1 MFASARQSTLAR
13 ASSGFRRRIRRGLFM
28 ASGANVLVVA
38 TFLTMTLWALEAPV
52 LGLRDAVAAPA
63 LVNEGVPRSPFV
75 AVGEAVRPA
84 VVSIRIT
91 RRVGTGGVDRTPLQE
106 MHRRFFPDRAGEGG
120 RFENPGTG
128 SGFVIDPRGDILTN
142 HHVIAGA
149 DRIFVRFPGEALEY
163 QAELA
168 GSDAL
173 TDLALLRIDP
183 ADRTLRS
190 LAFGDSETLAVG
202 DWVIA
207 VGNPF
212 GNLEGSLTV
221 GILSATGRGDLNIQ
235 GLTPR
240 YQDFLQTDAS
250 INFGN
255 SGGPLVD
262 IHGRVVGVNTAI
274 NAVGQGIG
282 FAVPSRLAQRIY
294 NQLASEGRV
303 VRGWLGA
310 SALDTSEGVLVDE
323 VVPSSPASVAG
334 LAAGDRLVTFAGRP
348 ITSQRQLQ
356 FMVAEAPLDRQL
368 AIEVER
374 SGRRLALNVTLAEL
388 DLKQVDA
395 LSAGAWLG
403 LEVADLAGDD
413 PRLLRIKD
421 TLGIV
426 QERGLM
432 VVAVEAARPGAAA
445 GIRPGD
451 ILVAIEDWDLTDL
464 SAWKSAQAALAGS
477 REPLNVLVR
486 TGTNERFVQVT
497 PRDAGTLQ

>member
-1 MFASARQSTLAR
+1 MPAPAHIAMALTVTAVLMLA
-13 ASSGFRRRIRRGLFM
+13 GG
-28 ASGANVLVVA
+28 
-38 TFLTMTLWALEAPV
+38 
-52 LGLRDAVAAPA
+52 AAPSA
-63 LVNEGVPRSPFV
+63 ADPIEVNADLPRSPFV
-75 AVGEAVRPA
+75 AVGQAVRPA

-106 MHRRFFPDRAGEGG
+106 MYRRFFPDRSGEGG

-128 SGFVIDPRGDILTN
+128 SGFVVDPAGSILTN

-149 DRIFVRFPGEALEY
+149 DQIYVRFAGELQEFE
-163 QAELA
+163 AELV
-168 GSDAL
+168 GSDPL
-173 TDLALLRIDP
+173 TDLALLRVDP
-183 ADRTLRS
+183 GDRQLAY
-190 LAFGDSETLAVG
+190 LAFGDSDQLAVG

-262 IHGRVVGVNTAI
+262 VRGRVIGVNTAV

-282 FAVPSRLAQRIY
+282 FAVPSRLVQVVYAQLES
-294 NQLASEGRV
+294 QGRM

-310 SALDTSEGVLVDE
+310 SAQDTVDGVVIDE
-323 VVPSSPASVAG
+323 VVPDSPAAVAG
-334 LAAGDRLVTFAGRP
+334 LEVGDRLLSLTGRP
-348 ITSQRQLQ
+348 ITSQRQFQ
-356 FMVAEAPLDRQL
+356 FLVAESPLDQALPLVIQRDT
-368 AIEVER
+368 
-374 SGRRLALNVTLAEL
+374 RRRDLTVTLVEL
-388 DLKQVDA
+388 DLKRVDA
-395 LSAGAWLG
+395 LTAGAWLG
-403 LEVADLAGDD
+403 LEVADLAGND

-426 QERGLM
+426 SEAGVM
-432 VVAVEAARPGAAA
+432 VVAVETARPGADA

-451 ILVAIEDWDLTDL
+451 VLVAIEDWDLPDL

-477 REPLNVLVR
+477 REPLNILVR

>member
-1 MFASARQSTLAR
+1 MRLAII
-13 ASSGFRRRIRRGLFM
+13 AI
-28 ASGANVLVVA
+28 
-38 TFLTMTLWALEAPV
+38 
-52 LGLRDAVAAPA
+52 AVAVASWLPLLGPGSAAAAPIT
-63 LVNEGVPRSPFV
+63 VNADAPRSPFV

-91 RRVGTGGVDRTPLQE
+91 RRAGADGVDRTPLQE
-106 MHRRFFPDRAGEGG
+106 MYRRFFPDRAGEGG

-128 SGFVIDPRGDILTN
+128 SGFVVAAAGDILTN
-142 HHVIAGA
+142 HHVVAGA
-149 DRIFVRFPGEALEY
+149 ERIFVRFPGEAQEY
-163 QAELA
+163 VAELI
-168 GSDAL
+168 GSDPL
-173 TDLALLRIDP
+173 TDLALVRIDP
-183 ADRTLRS
+183 AGRELRY
-190 LAFGDSETLAVG
+190 LGFGDSQSLLVG

-262 IHGRVVGVNTAI
+262 IHGRVIGVNTAV

-282 FAVPSRLAQRIY
+282 FAVPSRLVQVIY
-294 NQLASEGRV
+294 GQLSSEGRV

-310 SALDTSEGVLVDE
+310 SALDTPAGVVIDE
-323 VVPSSPASVAG
+323 VVPKSPAEAAG
-334 LAAGDRLVTFAGRP
+334 LLAGDRVTAFAGRP

-356 FMVAEAPLDRQL
+356 FQVAESPLGEPLQFG
-368 AIEVER
+368 VER
-374 SGRRLALNVTLAEL
+374 SGRRVDLTVTLVEL
-388 DLKQVDA
+388 DLRQVDA
-395 LSAGAWLG
+395 LTAGAWLG
-403 LEVADLAGDD
+403 LEVADLDGDD

-432 VVAVEAARPGAAA
+432 VVAVEAARPGAEA

-451 ILVAIEDWDLTDL
+451 ILVAIEDLDLPDL
-464 SAWKSAQAALAGS
+464 SAWKAARASLAGS
-477 REPLNVLVR
+477 RETLNLLVR

>member
-1 MFASARQSTLAR
+1 VPRVAAVRGFGLLLTLLAGLAAASAAH
-13 ASSGFRRRIRRGLFM
+13 G
-28 ASGANVLVVA
+28 
-38 TFLTMTLWALEAPV
+38 EPV
-52 LGLRDAVAAPA
+52 T
-63 LVNEGVPRSPFV
+63 VNAELPRSPFV
-75 AVGEAVRPA
+75 AVGKAVRPA

-91 RRVGTGGVDRTPLQE
+91 RAIGTGGVDRTPLQE
-106 MHRRFFPDRAGEGG
+106 MYRRFFPDRAGEGG

-128 SGFVIDPRGDILTN
+128 SGFVVDPRGEILTN

-149 DRIFVRFPGEALEY
+149 DRIYVRFPGELQEY
-163 QAELA
+163 AAELV
-168 GSDAL
+168 GSDPL

-183 ADRTLRS
+183 GPRQLTY
-190 LAFGDSETLAVG
+190 LAFGDSESLEVG
-202 DWVIA
+202 DWVVA

-262 IHGRVVGVNTAI
+262 VHGRVIGVNTAV

-282 FAVPSRLAQRIY
+282 FAVPSRLVQVIHA
-294 NQLASEGRV
+294 QLAAQGRV

-310 SALDTSEGVLVDE
+310 SAYDTPAGVTIDE
-323 VVPSSPASVAG
+323 IVPQSPAAAAG
-334 LAAGDRLVTFAGRP
+334 LAVGDRVLAFGGRP
-348 ITSQRQLQ
+348 VATQRQLQ
-356 FMVAEAPLDRQL
+356 FLVAEAPLDQPLSCRIARGTREL
-368 AIEVER
+368 D
-374 SGRRLALNVTLAEL
+374 LTVTLVEL
-388 DLKQVDA
+388 DLKRVDA
-395 LSAGAWLG
+395 LAAGNWLG
-403 LEVADLAGDD
+403 LEIADLAGDD

-426 QERGLM
+426 SDRGVM
-432 VVAVEAARPGAAA
+432 VVAVETARPGAEA

-451 ILVAIEDWDLTDL
+451 VLVAIEDHDLPDL
-464 SAWKSAQAALAGS
+464 AAWKAARAALAGR
-477 REPLNVLVR
+477 REPLNLLVR
-486 TGTNERFVQVT
+486 TGTSERFVQVT